1 MSSEMKIETPC
12 FVMVSYD
19 DVIVPQRIEELMV
32 AINQRQYFYCEV
44 AVLNEVDEAER
55 YAVQKYYANFYA
67 NPFLAEETAMP
78 LPSPASKQF
87 YNLKS
92 NRLRTA
98 IYENDKN
105 LELTPSGVSP
115 SNFNLMYPQYK
126 NPELLQNSSV
136 GTFWALEAINGYSI
150 ANDLNMLAYFL
161 TRQGFIYPRA
171 VPYQNEFLAS
181 IKARAGFIERFARRY
196 GFESEQFEY
205 LPVIASGNYFVD
217 EFHKEREMRRT
228 DNPTMQ
234 KILDFGLL

>member
-19 DVIVPQRIEELMV
+19 DVIVTQRIEELMT
-32 AINQRQYFYCEV
+32 AISQRQFFCCEV
-44 AVLNEVDEAER
+44 AVLNEVEEATR

-92 NRLRTA
+92 NRLTTA

-105 LELTPSGVSP
+105 LELTEVSP
-115 SNFNLMYPQYK
+115 SAFNLMYPQYK
-126 NPELLQNSSV
+126 NPELLKNASV
-136 GTFWALEAINGYSI
+136 GTFWAVEAINGYSVV
-150 ANDLNMLAYFL
+150 NDLNMLAYLL

-171 VPYQNEFLAS
+171 VPYQNEILAS

-196 GFESEQFEY
+196 GFESEQLAY
-205 LPVIASGNYFVD
+205 LPIIGSGHYFVD
-217 EFHKEREMRRT
+217 EFHQEREVRRI
-228 DNPTMQ
+228 DNPTTQ
-234 KILDFGLL
+234 KLLDFGLL